1 MEKFIIHS
9 TQYINNEIVH
19 TPIGYTTDLA
29 LSEDI
34 NLIYDNTLISWVETN
49 KVDLENG
56 AKSIS
61 EFFIDIPIVYNA
73 KTGVNYEVDYPEI
86 TDINQL

>member
-9 TQYINNEIVH
+9 VQYINNEVVH
-19 TPIGYTTDLA
+19 TPVGYTIDGALA
-29 LSEDI
+29 NDI
-34 NLIYDNTLISWVETN
+34 NLLYYSTLINWVETN

-56 AKSIS
+56 IKDIS
-61 EFFIDIPIVYNA
+61 EFFINTPIVYNA
-73 KTGVNYEVDYPEI
+73 KTGVNYDVDYPEI